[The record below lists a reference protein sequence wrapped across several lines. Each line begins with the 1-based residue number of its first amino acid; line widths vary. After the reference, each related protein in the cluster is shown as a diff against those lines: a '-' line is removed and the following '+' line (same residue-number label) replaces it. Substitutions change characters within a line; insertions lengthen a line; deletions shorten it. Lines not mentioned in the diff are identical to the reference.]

1 MTKGKKI
8 IGIFFSIVEVIEKA
22 SGYLLI
28 AGLAA
33 IVFLMMMQIFNR
45 YALKNPFVWT
55 EELCRF
61 IFILITFIGAGL
73 ALRRFEI
80 IAVTFILERAPF
92 KVQNLIWAVGLL
104 GVTFFTYILI
114 KYGTNLLF
122 MSRETKVISAA
133 LRVPIYVV
141 YIIFPLGGMIM
152 FIMSIACV
160 IEVIMG
166 KKRLNQVSKG

>member
-8 IGIFFSIVEVIEKA
+8 VGIFFSIVEIIEKA

-28 AGLAA
+28 VGLAA
-33 IVFLMMMQIFNR
+33 IVILMTMQIINR
-45 YALKNPFVWT
+45 YVLKSPFIWT
-55 EELCRF
+55 EELCRY
-61 IFILITFIGAGL
+61 IFIWITFIGAGL
-73 ALRRFEI
+73 ALRRFKLVG
-80 IAVTFILERAPF
+80 VTFILERAPF
-92 KVQNLIWAVGLL
+92 KVQNLIRFVGLL
-104 GVTFFTYILI
+104 GVTFFIYIMM

-122 MSRETKVISAA
+122 KAMESKALTPA

-166 KKRLNQVSKG
+166 KKLLN